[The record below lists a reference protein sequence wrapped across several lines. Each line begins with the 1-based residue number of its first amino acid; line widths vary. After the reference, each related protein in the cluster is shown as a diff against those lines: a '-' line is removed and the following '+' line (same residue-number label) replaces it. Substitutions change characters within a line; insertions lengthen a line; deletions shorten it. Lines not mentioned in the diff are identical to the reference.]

1 MWRSD
6 MQLATDLG
14 YVHTTAADPGKGP
27 GAPGPPPPLTFRLYF
42 YFTFSFSHFLVT
54 NNRRFREFK

>member
-1 MWRSD
+1 
-6 MQLATDLG
+6 MQLATGLG
-14 YVHTTAADPGKGP
+14 YVHTTVADPGKGL
-27 GAPGPPPPLTFRLYF
+27 GAPGPPLTFRLYF